1 MLTMSPW
8 GFPACLETRPVNS
21 AFLLYDLVSGNI
33 ITSFV
38 TERDA
43 WDALRRWASDDGLE
57 SIHDLALSSL
67 QGDCETPIAMDDDLV
82 QRVARDLQA
91 ANGAEGER
99 RADTSG
105 RIAS

>member
-1 MLTMSPW
+1 
-8 GFPACLETRPVNS
+8 VNS
-21 AFLLYDLVSGNI
+21 AFLLYDLLSGNI
-33 ITSFV
+33 ITSFA
-38 TERDA
+38 TEPDA
-43 WDALRRWASDDGLE
+43 WDALRRWASDDRLE

-91 ANGAEGER
+91 APGVEGEG
-99 RADTSG
+99 RADTPG